1 MARFVGRLRRSLG
14 KIEREDRNALVASAC
29 IMAVFATAPFYLSTV
44 MIAIGNFST
53 VAAGGFAV
61 LFIAAF
67 FFLFWLR
74 SRSQKKRDSEK

>member
-1 MARFVGRLRRSLG
+1 
-14 KIEREDRNALVASAC
+14 
-29 IMAVFATAPFYLSTV
+29 MAVFATAPFYLSTV